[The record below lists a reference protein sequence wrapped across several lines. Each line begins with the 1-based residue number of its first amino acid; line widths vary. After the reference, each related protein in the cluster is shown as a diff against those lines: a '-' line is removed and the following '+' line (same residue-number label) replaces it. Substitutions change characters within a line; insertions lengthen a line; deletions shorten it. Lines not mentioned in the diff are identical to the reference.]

1 MVPSSVK
8 GSNKIG
14 YSLERSNMVAFD
26 EMCRQLAFYNC
37 GDSGNFD
44 VIVLTFTLV
53 SQSICDN
60 IPFARVMIIS
70 TFPINTPFRLF
81 YNCGDRGNFDVIV
94 LTFTLVTQSVL
105 QSVCLYVGD
114 NIPFARVVIISSFPI
129 ITPLRFISLLCSH
142 ITLSTHIYGIPPSH
156 PSR

>member
-53 SQSICDN
+53 TQSVSQSVSDN
-60 IPFARVMIIS
+60 IPFALVMIIS
-70 TFPINTPFRLF
+70 SFPVNNPYLCY
-81 YNCGDRGNFDVIV
+81 YNCGDSGNFDVIV
-94 LTFTLVTQSVL
+94 LTFTLVTQSVC
-105 QSVCLYVGD
+105 QS
-114 NIPFARVVIISSFPI
+114 VIISPSLSI
-129 ITPLRFISLLCSH
+129 DSIYLLC
-142 ITLSTHIYGIPPSH
+142 
-156 PSR
+156 